1 MVKLNISCYIWS
13 SLNSVVWIMVKR
25 LLHSLLPEYESF
37 SSRLLWVPP
46 SVSNGGSALMS
57 WWFLKL
63 QSLCILAMHLKSQ
76 SSLFQKWSF
85 FCFSCGMDLIWISI
99 LIFESNQVRRFR
111 TSHDREIWES
121 STDKVLLLL
130 TFWSCCRVPIRRHS
144 VLPEF
149 SFKLWFD
156 DLKKFASTERKQ

>member
-63 QSLCILAMHLKSQ
+63 QSLCILAMLFKSQ

-85 FCFSCGMDLIWISI
+85 FLFSCGMDHIHCTVICVGVETICVLFQVWPSFNRCRFLWWCPLPAIVGRIFMLI
-99 LIFESNQVRRFR
+99 
-111 TSHDREIWES
+111 
-121 STDKVLLLL
+121 
-130 TFWSCCRVPIRRHS
+130 
-144 VLPEF
+144 PEG
-149 SFKLWFD
+149 
-156 DLKKFASTERKQ
+156 

>member
-46 SVSNGGSALMS
+46 SVPNGGSTLMS

-85 FCFSCGMDLIWISI
+85 FRFSCRMDLIWISI
-99 LIFESNQVRRFR
+99 PVLIFESNQVPRFR
-111 TSHDREIWES
+111 TSHDRAIWGPP
-121 STDKVLLLL
+121 TDKVLLLL
-130 TFWSCCRVPIRRHS
+130 TFWSCCRVPTTRDS
-144 VLPEF
+144 VLSEF
-149 SFKLWFD
+149 SFKLPECIHW
-156 DLKKFASTERKQ
+156 LI